1 MADSQFKNVDKV
13 VFQLAAAIDGLIR
26 VLSNNNQFEELELD
40 YLKNWLN
47 KEQDPLLGTIIA
59 QLVGLREVETPER
72 PEEGAE

>member
-13 VFQLAAAIDGLIR
+13 VFELAGAIDGLIR
-26 VLSNNNQFEELELD
+26 VLSSNKQFEELEID

-59 QLVGLREVETPER
+59 QLVGLREVETPTR
-72 PEEGAE
+72 PEEE